1 MKTAL
6 RKAMLPALVATAA
19 LAATT
24 PALAQSFSISIGSP
38 GYQQGYGYGYGYGN
52 GYGQR
57 YGQGY
62 GNAYGRDLQ
71 YRAAALNNHIE
82 RLAYS
87 GRLSRGEARNLSAA
101 MNQYRN
107 LEWRYARN
115 GLSSREARDL
125 DARLDRIEYR
135 LRSDPWSSRW

>member
-24 PALAQSFSISIGSP
+24 PALAQSFSISIGSA
-38 GYQQGYGYGYGYGN
+38 GYQQGYGYGQPY

-57 YGQGY
+57 YGY
-62 GNAYGRDLQ
+62 NNAYGQQLQ
-71 YRAAALNNHIE
+71 YRAASLNNHIE

-87 GRLSRGEARNLSAA
+87 GRLSRGEARSLSNA

-115 GLSSREARDL
+115 GLSSREVRDL
-125 DARLDRIEYR
+125 DARLDRIEYS
-135 LRSDPWSSRW
+135 LRRDPRSRW

>member
-38 GYQQGYGYGYGYGN
+38 GYQQGYGYGN
-52 GYGQR
+52 GYGYDR
-57 YGQGY
+57 GY
-62 GNAYGRDLQ
+62 SNAYGRDLQ

-125 DARLDRIEYR
+125 DARLDRIEYS
-135 LRSDPWSSRW
+135 LRSDPWSRW

>member
-6 RKAMLPALVATAA
+6 RKALLPALAATAA
-19 LAATT
+19 LAAT

-38 GYQQGYGYGYGYGN
+38 GYQQGYGYGSGY

-57 YGQGY
+57 YGY
-62 GNAYGRDLQ
+62 GHAYGQQLQ

-87 GRLSRGEARNLSAA
+87 GRLSRGEARSLSNA
-101 MNQYRN
+101 MHQYRN

-115 GLSSREARDL
+115 GLSSREVRDL

-135 LRSDPWSSRW
+135 LRSDPWSRW

>member
-6 RKAMLPALVATAA
+6 RKALLPALAATAA
-19 LAATT
+19 LAAT
-24 PALAQSFSISIGSP
+24 PALAQSFSISIGTGHP
-38 GYQQGYGYGYGYGN
+38 QAYGYGYGS
-52 GYGQR
+52 GYGYGPR
-57 YGQGY
+57 YGY
-62 GNAYGRDLQ
+62 ANAYGRDLQ

-87 GRLSRGEARNLSAA
+87 GRLSRGEARSLANA

-115 GLSSREARDL
+115 GLSSREVRDL

-135 LRSDPWSSRW
+135 LRSDPWSRW